1 MGSFP
6 EDLLESDRVELDDSD
21 VFHGEP
27 EPGELPGGTGPE
39 QRVQGKHPVLLEDPK
54 QEGSAEE
61 EELGVLP
68 CPSTSLDGENRGVR
82 TRNPIHLAFPD
93 PLFMEGLTD
102 SALEDVENLRR
113 LVLWILLPGLSMET
127 QDAREPED
135 DVTPTPSVISVTSH
149 PRDPGSPGQA
159 LPGGEGDNTQLPGPK
174 GERPEQEDVAL
185 RSPEDLPPRTRNSG
199 IWESPELD
207 GNPTEEASSTEAAG
221 GYKVVRK
228 AEVAGSKV
236 VPALPESGQS
246 EPEPPEVESGTK
258 ATGNCFYVSM
268 PAGPLDSS
276 TDLSG
281 APTSPPQPASL
292 PAGQIEP
299 QPQLQGGNGDPR
311 RSPQSFR
318 DVGMIFHTIEQL
330 TIKLNRLKDMVL
342 AHRELPKSLGG
353 ESSGGSMPVGSFH
366 TEAAAARWTDGSLSP
381 PTKEPLASDSGNSHE
396 LGPCPEDGS
405 DTPWKRAQQMQPHH
419 QDHNRANHQIP
430 CIPTPSGTGL
440 SPDPGWGNPNSPHCE
455 GGSWGNS
462 DPAKAL
468 WETSM
473 LLGLPRSVSSFSV

>member
-27 EPGELPGGTGPE
+27 EPGELPGVFSSKAGTGPE

-207 GNPTEEASSTEAAG
+207 ANPAEEASSTEAAG

-228 AEVAGSKV
+228 
-236 VPALPESGQS
+236 
-246 EPEPPEVESGTK
+246 
-258 ATGNCFYVSM
+258 GNCFYVSM

-396 LGPCPEDGS
+396 LGPCPEDAFHIPLS
-405 DTPWKRAQQMQPHH
+405 LWKSNQA
-419 QDHNRANHQIP
+419 
-430 CIPTPSGTGL
+430 
-440 SPDPGWGNPNSPHCE
+440 
-455 GGSWGNS
+455 
-462 DPAKAL
+462 
-468 WETSM
+468 
-473 LLGLPRSVSSFSV
+473 V